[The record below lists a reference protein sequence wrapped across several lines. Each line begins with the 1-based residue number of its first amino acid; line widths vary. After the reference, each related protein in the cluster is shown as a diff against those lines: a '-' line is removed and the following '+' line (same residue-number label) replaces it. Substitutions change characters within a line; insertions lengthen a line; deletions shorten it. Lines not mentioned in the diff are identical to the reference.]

1 MRIVLSSVQL
11 RAGTFSLTADD
22 FFSEG
27 VHMISG
33 RIGSGKS
40 TLGSALAGLSLVES
54 GQIILEGCRSRVFLM
69 QFPEYQV
76 TGPTVSREISSWGVS
91 CGGPAF
97 SSFDVEVSDRD
108 PFSLSRGE
116 LKRLMLACV
125 FAKDPDV
132 LILDEPYASLDVSAK
147 EVLTGLIEN
156 RRGITIVFSHETEFA
171 PNHALRWKIYGGG
184 LFRE

>member
-1 MRIVLSSVQL
+1 M
-11 RAGTFSLTADD
+11 
-22 FFSEG
+22 
-27 VHMISG
+27 
-33 RIGSGKS
+33 
-40 TLGSALAGLSLVES
+40 
-54 GQIILEGCRSRVFLM
+54 
-69 QFPEYQV
+69 

-97 SSFDVEVSDRD
+97 SSFDVKVSDRD

-184 LFRE
+184 LYRE

>member
-11 RAGTFSLTADD
+11 RAGAFSFAADD

-40 TLGSALAGLSLVES
+40 TLGSALAGLSEIES
-54 GQIILEGCRSRVFLM
+54 GKIILEGCGSPILLM

-76 TGPTVSREISSWGVS
+76 TGPTVVREISSWGVPR
-91 CGGPAF
+91 GDPTF
-97 SSFDVEVSDRD
+97 SSLDVEISDRD
-108 PFSLSRGE
+108 PFTLSRGE

-125 FAKDPDV
+125 FSKDPDV
-132 LILDEPYASLDVSAK
+132 LILDEPYASLDISAK
-147 EVLTGLIEN
+147 EVLTGMIEN
-156 RRGITIVFSHETEFA
+156 RRGITIVFSHETEYA
-171 PNHALRWKIYGGG
+171 PNHAVWWKIESGG
-184 LFRE
+184 LHRE

>member
-1 MRIVLSSVQL
+1 
-11 RAGTFSLTADD
+11 
-22 FFSEG
+22 
-27 VHMISG
+27 MISG

-125 FAKDPDV
+125 IAKDPDV

-147 EVLTGLIEN
+147 EVLTGLIKN
-156 RRGITIVFSHETEFA
+156 RRGITIVFSHETEHVPA
-171 PNHALRWKIYGGG
+171 NSQKWNIQNGG
-184 LFRE
+184 LHRE

>member
-1 MRIVLSSVQL
+1 MKIVLSSVRL
-11 RAGTFSLTADD
+11 RAGTFTFAADD

-40 TLGSALAGLSLVES
+40 TLGSALAGLSRIES
-54 GQIILEGCRSRVFLM
+54 GKIILEGCGSPILLM

-76 TGPTVSREISSWGVS
+76 TGPTVSREISSWGVTR
-91 CGGPAF
+91 GGPTF
-97 SSFDVEVSDRD
+97 SSFYVEISDRD
-108 PFSLSRGE
+108 PFTLSRGE

-132 LILDEPYASLDVSAK
+132 LILDEPYASLDISAK

-156 RRGITIVFSHETEFA
+156 RRGITIVFSHETEYA
-171 PNHALRWKIYGGG
+171 PNHAEQWRIYGGG
-184 LFRE
+184 LHRE

>member
-1 MRIVLSSVQL
+1 MRIVLESVVL
-11 RAGTFSLTADD
+11 RAGTFSLAADTV
-22 FFSEG
+22 FEEG

-40 TLGSALAGLSLVES
+40 TLGSALAGLSKIES
-54 GQIILEGCRSRVFLM
+54 GKIILEGCGSPILLM

-76 TGPTVSREISSWGVS
+76 TGPTVSREISSWGIPR
-91 CGGPAF
+91 GGPTF

-125 FAKDPDV
+125 FAKDPNV

-171 PNHALRWKIYGGG
+171 PNHAERWKIYGGG
-184 LFRE
+184 LHRE